1 MAVDKI
7 LERCAEENIALTIEN
22 GELSVKVLAPP
33 KDKSLLLDV
42 KRLRSEIER
51 ALLDAQR
58 TAAQGEGEGRTTM
71 SLFYFSS
78 DEGVA
83 DRNKYRLLLEGAQF
97 ADRNGFEAVWTP
109 ERHFA
114 QFGGLYPNPSLMA
127 SALATITRNVAL
139 RAGSVVLPLN
149 DPLRVAEEW
158 AVVDNLSD
166 GRVGMA
172 FASGW
177 QPNDFVLAPDNY
189 ATRHQFMY
197 DGIEQIRG
205 LWRGQPVTRR
215 NGVGE
220 QIQVNC
226 LPRPIQR
233 ELPVWITAA
242 TSPQTFES
250 AGKIGANVLSHLTGQ
265 TPEALAEKI
274 KLYRETRAAAGYT
287 TPGRVTVMIHTFI
300 SADQD
305 TVMKVAKEP
314 FKRYLSQSI
323 GLLSNLAAQVGI
335 DAERISS
342 ADMETLLEH
351 AFHRYHRTSA
361 LLGTPESTLEFAA
374 RLRAIGVDEI
384 ACLVDFGIDTDT
396 VLDNL
401 PYLNELKNAVA
412 VL

>member
-1 MAVDKI
+1 MAVEKI
-7 LERCAEENIALTIEN
+7 LERCAEENIVLTIEN
-22 GELSVKVLAPP
+22 GELSVKVMKPP

-42 KRLRSEIER
+42 KKLRSQIER
-51 ALLDAQR
+51 ALLDSQR
-58 TAAQGEGEGRTTM
+58 AVERGAGESRMSM

-83 DRNKYRLLLEGAQF
+83 DRNKYRLLLEGAKF

-127 SALATITRNVAL
+127 SALATITQNVAL

-166 GRVGMA
+166 GRVGLA

-177 QPNDFVLAPDNY
+177 QPNDFVLAPGNY
-189 ATRHQFMY
+189 QGRHQFMY

-205 LWRGQPVTRR
+205 LWRGIPVARK

-220 QIQVNC
+220 EIQVKC

-274 KLYRETRAAAGYT
+274 KLYRQSRAEAGHA

-314 FKRYLSQSI
+314 FKRYLAQSI
-323 GLLSNLAAQVGI
+323 DLLSNLAAQVGI
-335 DAERISS
+335 DANRISQS
-342 ADMETLLEH
+342 DMETLLEH

-361 LLGTPESTLEFAA
+361 LLGTPESALEFAA
-374 RLRAIGVDEI
+374 KLKSIGVDEI
-384 ACLVDFGIDTDT
+384 ACLVDFGIDTET
-396 VLDNL
+396 VLENL
-401 PYLNELKNAVA
+401 PYLNELKSAVA